1 MTLLI
6 CCWTTFTCVHYW
18 CSSLKAKTIC
28 LIGNSLVSSRINII
42 PGADCTII
50 CLSVWSLV
58 TSQPAWNVKLD
69 FLFGGLAKCLK
80 PTKTKLVHPCWHFHH
95 IWLLN
100 VETEIFSSIL
110 FTVWVE
116 LHPSCSSRS
125 DFVHTTHS
133 VHHSKLCTG
142 TSWDSR
148 NYHRKVFRCQKLVLR
163 RSNYTVAS
171 LV

>member
-28 LIGNSLVSSRINII
+28 LIGNSIVSSRINII

-69 FLFGGLAKCLK
+69 FLFWGLAKCLK

-100 VETEIFSSIL
+100 VETEIFCKCCFPQFCLLYEWNCTRAVAAAVTL
-110 FTVWVE
+110 FTQPTAFITANSAPVLPGTAE
-116 LHPSCSSRS
+116 I
-125 DFVHTTHS
+125 TTWRFF
-133 VHHSKLCTG
+133 G
-142 TSWDSR
+142 AR
-148 NYHRKVFRCQKLVLR
+148 N
-163 RSNYTVAS
+163 
-171 LV
+171 